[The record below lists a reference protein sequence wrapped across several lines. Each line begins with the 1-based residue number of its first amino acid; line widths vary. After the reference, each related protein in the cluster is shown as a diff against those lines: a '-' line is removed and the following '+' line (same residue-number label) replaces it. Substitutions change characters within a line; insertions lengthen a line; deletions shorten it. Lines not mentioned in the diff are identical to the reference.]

1 MHAAFGFPVA
11 VQHGQPVK
19 FCLRQGIFRNGL
31 QRDVGVGILVQNR
44 TQPVMDVGDMNEDSV
59 GIASTRHPLDI
70 GAGFGGDALAGQP
83 EIGRCLSCVFQP
95 PNDHGVGVEVGI

>member
-1 MHAAFGFPVA
+1 
-11 VQHGQPVK
+11 
-19 FCLRQGIFRNGL
+19 
-31 QRDVGVGILVQNR
+31 
-44 TQPVMDVGDMNEDSV
+44 MNEDSV